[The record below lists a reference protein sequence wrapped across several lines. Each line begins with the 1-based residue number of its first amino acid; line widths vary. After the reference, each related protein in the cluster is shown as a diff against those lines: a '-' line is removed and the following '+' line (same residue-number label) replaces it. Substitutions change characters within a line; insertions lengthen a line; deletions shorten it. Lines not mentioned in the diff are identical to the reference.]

1 MSRAVQADV
10 SVFSIGGASQLAYFR
25 NVAFEYPPTL
35 ADGRA
40 LNSRSPR
47 NDVVKRQAK
56 IMTGLMSNVGT
67 ATTAPRVANLDVSQ
81 LLLGAFGTTTT
92 VSYVSLLRGGS
103 MSIQNTF
110 AEGSGVGDAWR
121 VPIWTTQKITTTLQ
135 IMVPTSAFPE
145 VGAII
150 DGSIAAHNLTVA
162 LTINGTTLSVES
174 VLASYKHTFENDQ
187 VQMLDLSFEQ
197 RATTAQTG
205 PATTTILGAAIL
217 QPGTALACA
226 LTSRS
231 SNGSAYTGDFV
242 IESCNFSFNDAEII
256 TNDYTLLSTGAVAQA

>member
-10 SVFSIGGASQLAYFR
+10 SVFSIGGADQLAYLR
-25 NVAFEYPPTL
+25 NVSFEYPPTL

-40 LNSRSPR
+40 LTSRSPR

-67 ATTAPRVANLDVSQ
+67 ATTAPRVANFDVSA
-81 LLLGAFGTTTT
+81 LTLDPEGTVTAI
-92 VSYVSLLRGGS
+92 SYGSLLRGGS

-110 AEGSGVGDAWR
+110 AEGSGVGDGWR
-121 VPIWTTQKITTTLQ
+121 VPIWTGQKITTNIQLA
-135 IMVPTSAFPE
+135 VPTAAFPAL
-145 VGAII
+145 GAII
-150 DGSIAAHNLTVA
+150 DGAIAAHNWSIA
-162 LTINGTTLSVES
+162 LTINGTTLTVES
-174 VLASYKHTFENDQ
+174 VLASYKHTFENDA

-205 PATTTILGAAIL
+205 PATTTILGAAIM
-217 QPGTALACA
+217 QPGTSLACA